1 MPILI
6 ICSILTAFFSAF
18 VICLF
23 MAKITSRP
31 AKIQKEGDEPD
42 MAGIKYECVVKDIEV
57 HTKGGN
63 IYQHPTPK
71 FEDYET
77 DSEKARKKLEN
88 MIFFDK

>member
-1 MPILI
+1 
-6 ICSILTAFFSAF
+6 
-18 VICLF
+18 
-23 MAKITSRP
+23 
-31 AKIQKEGDEPD
+31 

-71 FEDYET
+71 LEDYET